1 MYDNSNSV
9 GIVDEELLF
18 ALNDSKGVHSSYFR
32 KENNKQRLYTLDVM
46 RGIAVISMIISLPQY
61 IFNDSDI
68 YPVFKC
74 TEWDGLNIGDFVMAC
89 GGKKKCKGKGKKC

>member
-46 RGIAVISMIISLPQY
+46 GGITVILIPCLSVLSGMDLI
-61 IFNDSDI
+61 
-68 YPVFKC
+68 
-74 TEWDGLNIGDFVMAC
+74 
-89 GGKKKCKGKGKKC
+89 